1 MVLPSSSGPDAV
13 RVDELQQ
20 GHAGAVRGR
29 EQGQLSGGRFAGV
42 QNAAE
47 RYTPGLPLRGLAA
60 ARDGAG
66 LWPQPLK
73 GARSIEQIGM
83 GSSPNQDESIV
94 LLVPDQQP
102 VRFDVTFP
110 ARRPVPGQPMLPMS
124 WVERLIRQKSLH
136 DTPELVEI
144 LAALS
149 ATLEILLES
158 LRGKQ
163 AHWNQP
169 CRALRSSKL
178 VYSVSPSPVRACRNA
193 AMVSALGTF
202 TANGKP

>member
-1 MVLPSSSGPDAV
+1 
-13 RVDELQQ
+13 
-20 GHAGAVRGR
+20 
-29 EQGQLSGGRFAGV
+29 
-42 QNAAE
+42 
-47 RYTPGLPLRGLAA
+47 
-60 ARDGAG
+60 
-66 LWPQPLK
+66 
-73 GARSIEQIGM
+73 M

-110 ARRPVPGQPMLPMS
+110 AGRPVPGQPMLPMS

-149 ATLEILLES
+149 ATLEILQAGVFGES
-158 LRGKQ
+158 L
-163 AHWNQP
+163 
-169 CRALRSSKL
+169 S
-178 VYSVSPSPVRACRNA
+178 A
-193 AMVSALGTF
+193 AGLPQRCDGLALGTF

>member
-1 MVLPSSSGPDAV
+1 MWVKIRASPAE
-13 RVDELQQ
+13 RAEW
-20 GHAGAVRGR
+20 HAKAGA
-29 EQGQLSGGRFAGV
+29 
-42 QNAAE
+42 
-47 RYTPGLPLRGLAA
+47 
-60 ARDGAG
+60 AG
-66 LWPQPLK
+66 LTLSDLVR
-73 GARSIEQIGM
+73 RSIGRVHSWTVALE
-83 GSSPNQDESIV
+83 V
-94 LLVPDQQP
+94 VAHLVPDQQP

-110 ARRPVPGQPMLPMS
+110 ARRPVPAQPMLPLS

-178 VYSVSPSPVRACRNA
+178 VYSVSPSPVRACPNA